1 MPILKLGFDS
11 RAVESMSE
19 VQVRKGSLLIF
30 CSAVGFGLNPLF
42 AQLLFAEGMNA
53 EWVTLFRFIIPA
65 LVFVPMLRVQV
76 AEYAELLRMLLLG
89 AFNALGVLL
98 YFKAINE
105 IPVSAAILIYYSYPF
120 FNVLLGWLL
129 FQRRPSRNAL
139 AAAAIIL
146 VAASLTITPELVS
159 AELLLPTLGC
169 FVAPLAFALIIQY
182 LDKPKQPLAASKRL
196 AGSLIGHLLVLLP
209 LALLMGSSSKVV
221 TVSTE
226 LVLLL
231 LAIGV
236 FAAAIP
242 QYLFTLGAPMAGADK
257 TAIVGAAELVI
268 AMMTGAILLGDSL
281 GRLEVTAMLLVLI
294 ALVIRQQSEV
304 IPSGSAKTVNPKPEG
319 AAV

>member
-1 MPILKLGFDS
+1 MLQLDFDS

-30 CSAVGFGLNPLF
+30 GSAVGFGLNPLF

-65 LVFVPMLRVQV
+65 LVFVPMLRVQA

-209 LALLMGSSSKVV
+209 LALLMGSSKVV

-231 LAIGV
+231 LAIGL